1 MLFYQNK
8 ICQTDSFCPFKFNI
22 ISLVFVMKRYWH
34 WHNRLWV
41 SLSSGW
47 FGIRKNFADFLLL
60 SVPLLQ
66 EYVNVSYYK
75 NQHSLLPTTPTTED
89 DKGKKQEEQTNTD
102 LFPYEDI
109 YAPEWQVGVVLIY
122 FYSSLFFP
130 HYYYYYYHHWVCYG
144 VSLHIT
150 TFVTLAWA
158 ISISL
163 SCCVWNLYEAKI

>member
-1 MLFYQNK
+1 
-8 ICQTDSFCPFKFNI
+8 
-22 ISLVFVMKRYWH
+22 MKRYWH

-122 FYSSLFFP
+122 FYSSFSFFFLIIIIIIIECGMESVFILQP
-130 HYYYYYYHHWVCYG
+130 LLHW
-144 VSLHIT
+144 H
-150 TFVTLAWA
+150 
-158 ISISL
+158 
-163 SCCVWNLYEAKI
+163 EQ